1 MFIVFPPTFAADTK
15 LIYSFNFVSSFK
27 YEKHLNTEIWNRNY
41 DMKIENIIELRK
53 IIVSCVLS
61 CSSFI
66 TYKSR
71 LFHFVKY
78 ARMRVSSDPYFF
90 QFYRCAGKYGSEK
103 TRIREYFT
111 QYCIKIYLLV
121 QFGHWFG

>member
-1 MFIVFPPTFAADTK
+1 
-15 LIYSFNFVSSFK
+15 
-27 YEKHLNTEIWNRNY
+27 
-41 DMKIENIIELRK
+41 MKIENIIELRK

-78 ARMRVSSDPYFF
+78 TRMRVSSDPYFF
-90 QFYRCAGKYGSEK
+90 NSIVVQENTTQRKPVSGNILHSIVSKY
-103 TRIREYFT
+103 
-111 QYCIKIYLLV
+111 IY
-121 QFGHWFG
+121 